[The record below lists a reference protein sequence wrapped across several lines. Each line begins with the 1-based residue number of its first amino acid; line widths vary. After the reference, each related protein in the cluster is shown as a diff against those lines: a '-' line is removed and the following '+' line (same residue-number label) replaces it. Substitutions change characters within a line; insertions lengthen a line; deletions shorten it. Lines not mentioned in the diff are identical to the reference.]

1 MTLTMMIASTSCVY
15 RHSHSEGAAAI
26 RTKRRRMMMGTACTS
41 FFMMMI
47 TMMILVISLLVTK
60 TDAFVGRCC
69 YTYGRLTVG
78 KSSSSSSV
86 CLLSNGDNKEMLKGA
101 GIVSSDMVLED
112 SIVKEKM
119 GGTNNN
125 RYNDIVHYLNDG
137 NGDDDNGNDN
147 NGLGFFIREATYQDL
162 PDVSRILVEAFYPPH
177 PLYNHYHLIKELAR
191 LQNNFSYD
199 SSKHL
204 MLVAIKS
211 TSSEEPSKD
220 NGGGENFGDIIAF
233 CDIDARPPKAR
244 DANTP
249 PRPYFSDLAVGMKWR
264 RQGIA
269 SSMIV
274 ASEVIVEKWQESE
287 MYLRVEASNEAALLM
302 YAGLGYEFV
311 EHPYFGVKDTTMLL
325 RRNLVLKNKD
335 KEGDLSSST
344 STSCA
349 LPL

>member
-1 MTLTMMIASTSCVY
+1 MMI
-15 RHSHSEGAAAI
+15 
-26 RTKRRRMMMGTACTS
+26 
-41 FFMMMI
+41 
-47 TMMILVISLLVTK
+47 MILVISLLVTK
-60 TDAFVGRCC
+60 TNAFVGSNR
-69 YTYGRLTVG
+69 YRNGRVAVS
-78 KSSSSSSV
+78 KSSRSSSNRSSSSSV

-101 GIVSSDMVLED
+101 GIVGSDMVLED

-119 GGTNNN
+119 GGTNNS
-125 RYNDIVHYLNDG
+125 NDIVHYLNDG
-137 NGDDDNGNDN
+137 DRDNDD

-199 SSKHL
+199 NSKHL

-211 TSSEEPSKD
+211 TSCEDPSEN
-220 NGGGENFGDIIAF
+220 NGDGENFGDIIAF
-233 CDIDARPPKAR
+233 CDIDARPPKNR

-274 ASEVIVEKWQESE
+274 ASEVVVEKWQENE

-335 KEGDLSSST
+335 KEGDLTSST